1 MEQVDLISV
10 IIPVYNVEKYLEKCV
25 NSVVNQTYRKLEI
38 ILVDDGSTDASG
50 KMCDKYAQMDSRIV
64 VIHKKNGGLSS
75 ARNAGME
82 IATGQYIG
90 FVDSD
95 DYVDLE
101 MYYELH
107 QKCVQYNLDVVAAR
121 FVENY
126 RGKDKAMTTTG
137 EFNIIT
143 GREMLE
149 INLLGHE
156 KYLVTNSVWDRL
168 YKTEL
173 IKELRFPEGK
183 RYEDICYS
191 THLFLKADKCGY
203 YDKIFYHYT
212 IRDDSIMGLGA
223 KKRHAVSNDFFEDL
237 LPQLKTQKEILKE
250 DNLNSLADAVQA
262 EICLELFRKYQ
273 EVWNVK
279 EQNAQR
285 KRLVEELKKDRKW
298 FCNYSLKKN
307 GIKNCFITIL
317 FCYARPLLHSY
328 WKAKEKRQENNET
341 E

>member
-1 MEQVDLISV
+1 MEQEDLISV

-25 NSVVNQTYRKLEI
+25 TSVVNQTYRKLEI

-50 KMCDKYAQMDSRIV
+50 QICDKYAQIDSRIV

-75 ARNAGME
+75 ARNAGLD
-82 IATGQYIG
+82 IARGQYLG

-95 DYVDLE
+95 DYIDLE

-121 FVENY
+121 FVENC

-137 EFNIIT
+137 EFRTFT
-143 GREMLE
+143 GKEMLE
-149 INLLGHE
+149 INLLGHD

-191 THLFLKADKCGY
+191 TYLFLKTDKCGY
-203 YDKIFYHYT
+203 YDKILYHYT
-212 IRDDSIMGLGA
+212 IRDDSIMGQGA
-223 KKRHAVSNDFFEDL
+223 KKRYAVSNDFFEDL
-237 LPQLKTQKEILKE
+237 LPQLKVQKNILKE
-250 DNLNSLADAVQA
+250 YNLDILADAVRA
-262 EICLELFRKYQ
+262 EICLELFQKYQ

-279 EQNAQR
+279 GQNIQR
-285 KRLVEELKKDRKW
+285 KKLVKELKKDRIW
-298 FCNYSLKKN
+298 FCNYTLKRN
-307 GIKNCFITIL
+307 GIKKCLITIL
-317 FCYARPLLHSY
+317 FCYARPLLHLY
-328 WKAKEKRQENNET
+328 WKAKEAR
-341 E
+341 